1 MAEKN
6 KIENLRSLSQIFS
19 NSNFQKIVR
28 KRDYYQTIYRIN
40 KHTNLDPNLKNQEAL
55 EIIYRAL
62 IKLYKN
68 EYVYKNILINKLLL
82 KKYSL
87 ATTVSFNE
95 FKIGDSISD
104 FVMLNGEAR
113 VYEIKTELDKLDKI
127 EKQIEDYQK
136 FGNKIYVVAHQSH
149 IPKLL
154 DLYSQSEIG
163 IIELT
168 KRNALK
174 EIKGASES
182 KLLEIETLFK
192 TLRKD
197 EYLEIILKYYG
208 SIPNVPNTLIF
219 RECMA
224 LSKRIPILE
233 FQKLVIEV
241 LKKRTISNP
250 EILLSEEVPQSLKHI
265 CYNLDLSKREYHQ
278 LSTFLN
284 LKINQCIFH
293 T

>member
-1 MAEKN
+1 MAGTK

-19 NSNFQKIVR
+19 NSNFRKIVR
-28 KRDYYQTIYRIN
+28 KRDYSQTLYRIN

-55 EIIYRAL
+55 ELIYTNL
-62 IKLYKN
+62 LKSYKN

-87 ATTVSFNE
+87 NSTVSFNE

-104 FVMLNGEAR
+104 FILLNGEAR

-136 FGNKIYVVAHQSH
+136 FGNKIYIVAHQSH
-149 IPKLL
+149 LPKLIQ
-154 DLYSQSEIG
+154 LYGNSEIG

-174 EIKGASES
+174 EIKVAE
-182 KLLEIETLFK
+182 ENQRIDIETLFK

-197 EYLEIILKYYG
+197 EYIEIISKYYNA
-208 SIPNVPNTLIF
+208 IPNVPNTLIF
-219 RECMA
+219 RECLNLA
-224 LSKRIPILE
+224 KRIPVLE

-250 EILLSEEVPQSLKHI
+250 NLLLSEDVPDSLKHI
-265 CYNLDLSKREYHQ
+265 CYNLNLSKKEYLQ
-278 LSTFLN
+278 LNTFLN

>member
-1 MAEKN
+1 MAGTK

-19 NSNFQKIVR
+19 SSNFRKIVR
-28 KRDYYQTIYRIN
+28 KRDYSQTLYRIN
-40 KHTNLDPNLKNQEAL
+40 KHTNFDPNLKNQEAL
-55 EIIYRAL
+55 ELIYTNL
-62 IKLYKN
+62 LKSYKN

-87 ATTVSFNE
+87 TSTVSFNE

-104 FVMLNGEAR
+104 FILLNGEAR

-136 FGNKIYVVAHQSH
+136 FGNKIYIVAHQSH
-149 IPKLL
+149 LPKLTQ
-154 DLYSQSEIG
+154 LYGNSEIG

-174 EIKGASES
+174 EIKVAE
-182 KLLEIETLFK
+182 ENQRIDIETLFK
-192 TLRKD
+192 TLRKE
-197 EYLEIILKYYG
+197 EYIEVISKYYNA
-208 SIPNVPNTLIF
+208 IPNVPNTLIF
-219 RECMA
+219 RECLNLA
-224 LSKRIPILE
+224 KKIPVLE

-250 EILLSEEVPQSLKHI
+250 NLLLSEDVPDSLKHI
-265 CYNLDLSKREYHQ
+265 CYNLNLSKKEYLQ

>member
-1 MAEKN
+1 MAGTH

-19 NSNFQKIVR
+19 NSNFRKIVS
-28 KRDYYQTIYRIN
+28 KRDYSQTLYRIN

-55 EIIYRAL
+55 DLIYTNLLRN
-62 IKLYKN
+62 YKN
-68 EYVYKNILINKLLL
+68 EYVYKNVLINKLLL

-87 ATTVSFNE
+87 TSTVSFNE

-104 FVMLNGEAR
+104 FILLNGEAR
-113 VYEIKTELDKLDKI
+113 IYEIKTELDKLDKI
-127 EKQIEDYQK
+127 EKQIEDYRK
-136 FGNKIYVVAHQSH
+136 FGNKIYIVAHQSH
-149 IPKLL
+149 LTKLL
-154 DLYSQSEIG
+154 ELYGDSEIG

-174 EIKGASES
+174 EIKVAKES
-182 KLLEIETLFK
+182 KNIEIETIFK

-197 EYLEIILKYYG
+197 EYQEVIFRYYNV
-208 SIPNVPNTLIF
+208 IPDVPNTLIF
-219 RECMA
+219 RECLNLA
-224 LSKRIPILE
+224 KKIPVFE
-233 FQKLVIEV
+233 FQKLAIEV

-250 EILLSEEVPQSLKHI
+250 DLLLSESIPDSLKHI
-265 CYNLDLSKREYHQ
+265 CYNLDFNKKEYIQ
-278 LSTFLN
+278 LNTFLN